1 MDPSKLPRS
10 RYLRVARRAYL
21 AQLAAV
27 GALSVVPLACGGQDD
42 SAVFAA
48 ASAGSTTTHDAAAH
62 ATTTVAPAAAT
73 TATTARAAATTAAPA
88 STVATTAKAS
98 TLPAG
103 AELAV
108 SFTYTPAS
116 SPARNPYIAV
126 WVEDASGNLVRTI
139 SLWYEQGGKG
149 SRWLNDLRSWA
160 SVSGGRPDATTSG
173 ATRSAGSYSVV
184 WDGTDLTGARVASGT
199 YTLYVE
205 SAREHGPHAITS
217 AAVTVGSGAT
227 TVALPDQGEL
237 TALSA
242 KLVVR

>member
-48 ASAGSTTTHDAAAH
+48 GSASSTTAHDTASH
-62 ATTTVAPAAAT
+62 ATTTLAQAAAS
-73 TATTARAAATTAAPA
+73 TATTARAAGGTGVATTA
-88 STVATTAKAS
+88 VATTAKAS
-98 TLPAG
+98 TIPAG

-126 WVEDASGNLVRTI
+126 WVEDASGKLVRTI

-160 SVSGGRPDATTSG
+160 SASGSRPDATTSG

-184 WDGTDLTGARVASGT
+184 WDGTDLTGARVAAGT
-199 YTLYVE
+199 YTLFVE

-217 AAVTVGSGAT
+217 AAVTLGAGAT
-227 TVALPDQGEL
+227 AVALPDQGEL